1 MLLLIGGS
9 YWVGDQK
16 HWTNLVQA
24 FDPGLNAWIEK
35 PSLPIALSDAALAVF
50 RKEIYILGGGSG
62 LTISTHIFVLRDGHW
77 RESEGAPLPEPRLYA
92 TAVSSGDYIYLV
104 GGMSR
109 VRDYTTVS
117 NSFWRWRPGSKQ
129 WQILAPLPGPGR
141 INQAMTEINGIIYV
155 FGGATTGS
163 TNVENVRDAFKYDTK
178 SQTWTRLPDL
188 PVANRSWSAVRV
200 GTHALLLGG
209 YTNELVRDVY
219 IFNPQQNQLRPAT
232 PLPYAVADIKFVR
245 IGDLLVGSGGELDGH
260 DRNRKTMLA
269 VIPKIWFTKDEQ
281 MATNP

>member
-1 MLLLIGGS
+1 VLSSDIQKPLLLLQTGLVNMFVTEEAFVVSQIRELSGLVSMFCRVSDAQRLDWKTMADLPHPVAGYMTTSSQGMLLLIGGS

-129 WQILAPLPGPGR
+129 WQILAPLP
-141 INQAMTEINGIIYV
+141 
-155 FGGATTGS
+155 
-163 TNVENVRDAFKYDTK
+163 
-178 SQTWTRLPDL
+178 
-188 PVANRSWSAVRV
+188 
-200 GTHALLLGG
+200 
-209 YTNELVRDVY
+209 
-219 IFNPQQNQLRPAT
+219 
-232 PLPYAVADIKFVR
+232 
-245 IGDLLVGSGGELDGH
+245 
-260 DRNRKTMLA
+260 
-269 VIPKIWFTKDEQ
+269 
-281 MATNP
+281 